1 MGNILITAL
10 SIFIPITI
18 HTSII
23 PTLMRPDILGG
34 TPWSPPSMLTYI
46 VLYYS
51 ITYFILWISS
61 FIANMYY
68 SLFNCQKAD
77 PVKSA
82 IYANYTPVIAL
93 IGVFLNN
100 SFLLPFVKSLLL
112 SATNNLPYAH
122 HFVNGAL
129 MAPFVFLGTM
139 FSQRLLNF
147 KVCGF
152 Y

>member
-34 TPWSPPSMLTYI
+34 TPWSPPSMLTYV

-51 ITYFILWISS
+51 MMYFILWISS
-61 FIANMYY
+61 FIANIYY
-68 SLFNCQKAD
+68 SLFNCQRTD
-77 PVKSA
+77 PLKSA

-93 IGVFLNN
+93 IVFI
-100 SFLLPFVKSLLL
+100 
-112 SATNNLPYAH
+112 
-122 HFVNGAL
+122 
-129 MAPFVFLGTM
+129 GTM